1 MKIDKVIYIN
11 LDYRT
16 DRRAELE
23 SELER
28 YGLKEIS
35 ERFPAIRDDFG
46 ALGCAKSQ
54 LEVLRNARDRNYQR
68 ILVLEDDFTFLV
80 STEEFKFHMDQL
92 DTISFDVCMLSYNC
106 PRYEDSSYP
115 FLKKVIVAGTAS
127 GYIVDARYYDTL
139 IQVFQESVDALE
151 STRIEHLYAVDVV
164 WQRLQPSSEWYRFT
178 TRIGKQRH
186 SYSDITRSMA
196 RYDV

>member
-11 LDYRT
+11 LDHRY
-16 DRRAELE
+16 DRREELE

-28 YGLKEIS
+28 YGLKSIS
-35 ERFPAIRDDFG
+35 ERFSAIKDDFG

-54 LEVLRNARDRNYQR
+54 LAVLRNALDQNYQR
-68 ILVLEDDFTFLV
+68 ILILEDDFTFLV
-80 STEEFKFHMDQL
+80 SAEEFREEIDKL
-92 DTISFDVCMLSYNC
+92 DTIEFDVCMLSYNC
-106 PRYEDSSYP
+106 PRYEDSVYP
-115 FLKKVIVAGTAS
+115 FLKKVIIAGTAS
-127 GYIVDARYYDTL
+127 GYIVDARYYETL
-139 IQVFQESVDALE
+139 IGVFEDSVNALE
-151 STRIEHLYAVDVV
+151 STRIEHLYAVDVI
-164 WQRLQPSSEWYRFT
+164 WQQLQPSSDWYRFT